1 MVAKVDFNKNI
12 FIFCKNEIFLYL
24 CRRNRITFNLKKD
37 NMSLF
42 WIIVAVIY
50 GIGLVTMIISY
61 VTAQEVPPELED
73 LF

>member
-1 MVAKVDFNKNI
+1 
-12 FIFCKNEIFLYL
+12 
-24 CRRNRITFNLKKD
+24 
-37 NMSLF
+37 MSLF